1 MEIALVDAIHLNNG
15 PAMNKTT
22 KGAWLLAQSKSLD
35 VLTGA
40 GAARLENISYAG
52 RIGRLYNL
60 LRRNVADD
68 ISPTIDADTLKHIC
82 QLNNIDLPIREVG
95 IQVLKQAGRIDI
107 ADNGAV
113 SVLGATSKAVL
124 EVTTDIFSE
133 KSPTTDEE
141 AVLELS
147 DKVAEKP
154 IERKLAVEFVGDLYR
169 IHRDNASSLIDL
181 CKSTAIID
189 EEINGPRT
197 ILFNSNTF
205 RDGKYAWKAHRVL
218 EGLSSADRG
227 RLSEVQDKLRLGGA
241 LLDKE
246 VKKILGGDL
255 YRRLVSVG
263 LFDRMEVSNPT
274 EAVGYITSPDDF
286 QKYGRPFEDDPIDDA
301 KALLASLTYGQTRSG
316 RTRGRI
322 DLPVK
327 LLQALINGRE
337 VGSEGVR
344 AIGEDYRELE
354 KRQVVRVTRKSQ
366 NRYTFR
372 LLKKDGGELA
382 LTIVRGGGVVAE
394 EALLLDRDI
403 ATSFRGP
410 HDVRNE
416 VRKKNSVE
424 DGRFVGEALERL
436 RSGE

>member
-1 MEIALVDAIHLNNG
+1 
-15 PAMNKTT
+15 MNKTT

-35 VLTGA
+35 VLTGV

-68 ISPTIDADTLKHIC
+68 ISPTIDADTLKRIC
-82 QLNNIDLPIREVG
+82 QLNNIDLPTREMG
-95 IQVLKQAGRIDI
+95 IQVLKRAGRIDV
-107 ADNGAV
+107 AGNGAV

-133 KSPTTDEE
+133 KGPTTDEE

-147 DKVAEKP
+147 DKVAKKP
-154 IERKLAVEFVGDLYR
+154 IERGFAVEFVGDLYK
-169 IHRDNASSLIDL
+169 IHSDNASSLIDL
-181 CKSTAIID
+181 CRSTAIID
-189 EEINGPRT
+189 EEHHGSNS

-205 RDGKYAWKAHRVL
+205 RDGRYAWKAHRVL
-218 EGLSSADRG
+218 EGLSSADKG
-227 RLSEVQDKLRLGGA
+227 RLSEIREKLQSDGA
-241 LLDKE
+241 LLDTKIE
-246 VKKILGGDL
+246 KILGRDL

-263 LFDRMEVSNPT
+263 IFDRMEVSNPT

-286 QKYGRPFEDDPIDDA
+286 QKYGRPFEEDPIDDA

-316 RTRGRI
+316 PARGRI

-327 LLQALINGRE
+327 LLQALVDGRE
-337 VGSEGVR
+337 VGSGGVR
-344 AIGEDYRELE
+344 AIGEDYQELE
-354 KRQVVRVTRKSQ
+354 KRQVVKVTEKSPD
-366 NRYTFR
+366 RYTFH
-372 LLKKDGGELA
+372 LLKKDVGELA
-382 LTIVRGGGVVAE
+382 LTIVRDGVVAE
-394 EALLLDRDI
+394 EALLLDRGI

-424 DGRFVGEALERL
+424 DTHFISEALDRL

>member
-1 MEIALVDAIHLNNG
+1 
-15 PAMNKTT
+15 MNKTT

-35 VLTGA
+35 VLTGV

-68 ISPTIDADTLKHIC
+68 ISPTIDADTLKRIC
-82 QLNNIDLPIREVG
+82 QLNNIDLPTREMG
-95 IQVLKQAGRIDI
+95 IQVLKRAGRIDV
-107 ADNGAV
+107 AGNGAV

-133 KSPTTDEE
+133 KGPTTDEE

-147 DKVAEKP
+147 DKVAKKP
-154 IERKLAVEFVGDLYR
+154 IERGFAVEFVGDLYK
-169 IHRDNASSLIDL
+169 IHSDNASSLIDL
-181 CKSTAIID
+181 CRSTAIID
-189 EEINGPRT
+189 EEHHGSNS

-205 RDGKYAWKAHRVL
+205 RDGRYAWKAHRVL
-218 EGLSSADRG
+218 EGLSSADKG
-227 RLSEVQDKLRLGGA
+227 RLSEIREKLQSDGA
-241 LLDKE
+241 LLDTKVE
-246 VKKILGGDL
+246 KILGRDL

-263 LFDRMEVSNPT
+263 IFDRMEVSNPT

-286 QKYGRPFEDDPIDDA
+286 QKYGRPFEEDPIDDA

-316 RTRGRI
+316 PARGRI

-327 LLQALINGRE
+327 LLQALVDGRE
-337 VGSEGVR
+337 VGSGGVR
-344 AIGEDYRELE
+344 AIGEDYQELE
-354 KRQVVRVTRKSQ
+354 KRQVVKVTEKSPD
-366 NRYTFR
+366 RYTFH
-372 LLKKDGGELA
+372 LLKKDVGELA
-382 LTIVRGGGVVAE
+382 LTIVRGGVVAE
-394 EALLLDRDI
+394 EALLLDRGI

-424 DGRFVGEALERL
+424 DTHFISEALDRL